1 MPTEAYKKIRKT
13 KSTLQ
18 KTFEEFLLMA
28 KGELIIDPTKIIP
41 TDMMIPSFIIEI
53 IGAKSN
59 LVSFTRLSL
68 KHLAK
73 KGQEGQRLL
82 DLAPHILGNP
92 DEVRQ
97 GSPDIRFLI
106 SKSFIDLKY
115 GRPNVINIEVT
126 KASGNIVVTAFQ
138 AFPKYL
144 KNFELLW
151 RTASPPSQQPP

>member
-1 MPTEAYKKIRKT
+1 M
-13 KSTLQ
+13 S
-18 KTFEEFLLMA
+18 
-28 KGELIIDPTKIIP
+28 KGEIISDPTKIIP
-41 TDMMIPSFIIEI
+41 TDMIIPDFIIQI
-53 IGAKSN
+53 IGTKSN
-59 LVSFTRLSL
+59 IASFTRLSL
-68 KHLAK
+68 KHLAE

-82 DLAPHILGNP
+82 DLAPHILRNP

-97 GSPDIRFLI
+97 GSTDIRFLI

-126 KASGNIVVTAFQ
+126 KETGNIIVTAFQ